1 MCLPP
6 GGSVIQG
13 NKIVIRYYLNLQTRS
28 TYPRLVMFDAGLRL
42 IFFNV
47 AVAEKIQVYV
57 IPNDYLYTLVQQII
71 TGIKYMIGILMATKL

>member
-1 MCLPP
+1 
-6 GGSVIQG
+6 
-13 NKIVIRYYLNLQTRS
+13 
-28 TYPRLVMFDAGLRL
+28 MFDAGLRS

-47 AVAEKIQVYV
+47 AAAEKIQVYV